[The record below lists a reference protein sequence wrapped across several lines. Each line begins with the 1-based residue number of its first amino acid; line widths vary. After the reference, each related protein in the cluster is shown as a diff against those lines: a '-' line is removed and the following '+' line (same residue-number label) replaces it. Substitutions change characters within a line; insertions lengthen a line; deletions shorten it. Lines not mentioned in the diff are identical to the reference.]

1 MVSVKERYMR
11 KTEFLQELK
20 EALQGEVPE
29 SVLRENLTYYDQYI
43 SQEAAS
49 GRREE
54 DVIEEIGSPRLI
66 ARTIIDSSGASD
78 RDGAYQNGESVYERR
93 EERDGFSGR
102 ERGSVKFH
110 YVNLNKWYWKA
121 LFYGAL
127 ILILL
132 VIFAIVGGIFSL
144 IIKFAGPIIL
154 VLLIYKL
161 IKDMWR

>member
-1 MVSVKERYMR
+1 MR
-11 KTEFLQELK
+11 KSEFLQELK
-20 EALQGEVPE
+20 EALQGEV
-29 SVLRENLTYYDQYI
+29 SGGVLQENLRYYDNYI
-43 SQEAAS
+43 TQETAA

-54 DVIEEIGSPRLI
+54 DVIDEIGSPRLI
-66 ARTIIDSSGASD
+66 ARTIIDSSEAAGDVPEQGS
-78 RDGAYQNGESVYERR
+78 GYYENQ
-93 EERDGFSGR
+93 GSGYGQQ
-102 ERGSVKFH
+102 ETGSSGSFR
-110 YVNLNKWYWKA
+110 YFNLNKWYWKA